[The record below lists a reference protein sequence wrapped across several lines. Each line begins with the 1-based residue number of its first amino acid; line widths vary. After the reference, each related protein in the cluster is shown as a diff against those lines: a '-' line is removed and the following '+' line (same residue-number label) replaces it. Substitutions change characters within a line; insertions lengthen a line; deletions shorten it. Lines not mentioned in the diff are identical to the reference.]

1 MSKRIREC
9 GPIKQTGLGVS
20 SLREKTDWTRANIAD
35 GTWTLN
41 DPDTTLSGI
50 TNIGGINQVVIG
62 TDNNDDIIDGGVHYK
77 QVLNADGSPLDFTDK
92 PVMIEFYI
100 HWPHCGW
107 AVGTDG
113 SHASGG
119 LGRPTTASKCYT
131 VAGIMT
137 DPENLPATAGASEFP
152 TDILGFGIEMRN
164 NVQKQ
169 RYLRIRNNGTG
180 APRGALETS
189 SSDLGSAPSSG
200 DYDSDGR
207 KTNANRVS
215 WFAHLAKNDG
225 ASGTGINVVGE
236 PMVDEVSWE
245 KYYDDGDKWTT
256 PVEWIVSQRFGR
268 VRTDKLY
275 VWISSGRGQ
284 SGAGSSV
291 TVDFD
296 VYYRIVALDS
306 GVSPSGRTGLAS

>member
-9 GPIKQTGLGVS
+9 GPIKQTGLGIS
-20 SLREKTDWTRANIAD
+20 SLRENADWTRANIAD

-41 DPDTTLSGI
+41 DPDTTLSGV
-50 TNIGGINQVVIG
+50 TNIGGINQVVIS
-62 TDNNDDIIDGGVHYK
+62 TDYNEDPIDGGVHYK
-77 QVLNADGSPLDFTDK
+77 QVLNPDGSPLDFTDK
-92 PVMIEFYI
+92 PVTIEFYI
-100 HWPHCGW
+100 HWPNCSW

-113 SHASGG
+113 DHATGG

-131 VAGIMT
+131 VVGIMT
-137 DPENLPATAGASEFP
+137 DPESLPATAGASEHP
-152 TDILGFGIEMRN
+152 TDILGFGIAMRN

-169 RYLRIRNNGTG
+169 QYLRLRNNGTG
-180 APRGALETS
+180 SPRGTIETS
-189 SSDLGSAPSSG
+189 KADLGAAPSDG

-207 KTNANRVS
+207 KTNSNRVS
-215 WFAHLAKNDG
+215 WFARLAKSDLI
-225 ASGTGINVVGE
+225 SGTGINVVGE
-236 PMVDEVSWE
+236 PIIDEVSWE
-245 KYYDDGDKWTT
+245 RYYDDGDKWAT
-256 PVEWIVSQRFGR
+256 PIEWVVSQRFGR

-296 VYYRIVALDS
+296 VYYRILALDS
-306 GVSPSGRTGLAS
+306 GNNPSGRTGLAS